1 MKIPLADFL
10 VQFVTQYV
18 VLCYRVFQ
26 MLILRAQF
34 SSLQNINVITLLHE
48 IFGTRLFRDF
58 EVRFFRDT

>member
-1 MKIPLADFL
+1 MKM
-10 VQFVTQYV
+10 
-18 VLCYRVFQ
+18 CHRVFQ